1 MIQISYISSGIV
13 DFQVEIGKSRH
24 MGVSLTVD
32 EALKEYRDYNLKCLV
47 IAPLRGE
54 AYNVEV
60 KLVNERFRELLN
72 TYKDRKV
79 IGLAAVNPWHWEDLK
94 TRIEGYLKRGVF
106 KGIKLFPSIQGF
118 HVNDEIVYPIMDLA
132 AKLRTLVYVP
142 SGYPPQTPLEI
153 ADLASLY
160 PEVKIV
166 MGHAGFSDMWIEVA
180 SALRRNDNL
189 YVDISTQTQI
199 RAIKRAIRDLG
210 PHKFVYA
217 SDMPFSHPRLEL
229 YKVKLLGLSEDEKE
243 ALLHGNAKELL
254 RVV

>member
-1 MIQISYISSGIV
+1 
-13 DFQVEIGKSRH
+13 VEIGESKH
-24 MGVSLTVD
+24 IGVSLTVD
-32 EALKEYRDYNLKCLV
+32 EALKEYNGYNIECLV
-47 IAPLRGE
+47 VAPLRGE
-54 AYNVEV
+54 AYNVEIKV
-60 KLVNERFRELLN
+60 VNERFRKLLN
-72 TYKDRKV
+72 AYKDPKV
-79 IGLAAVNPWHWEDLK
+79 IGLAVVNPWHWEDLEAQ
-94 TRIEGYLKRGVF
+94 IEEYLKSGIF

-132 AKLRTLVYVP
+132 AKLRTLVYIP

-153 ADLASLY
+153 ADLASSY

-166 MGHAGFSDMWIEVA
+166 MGHAGFSDMWIEITN
-180 SALRRNDNL
+180 ALRRNDNL

-199 RAIKRAIRDLG
+199 RAIRRAIRDLG

-229 YKVKLLGLSEDEKE
+229 YKVKLLGLSEDEEE